1 MVTHPNI
8 QYVLFDMDGL
18 MIDSEK
24 VYTDV
29 TNQILGQ
36 YGKKMTWDIKA
47 GLMGKHQVRLKT
59 KANDDPQSEAEIAA
73 AEHLLSFFPD
83 IPLSLESYLLQRN
96 TLQDAIWPTVPLL
109 PGVRKLILHLKAH
122 NIPIAVATGS
132 KRRNFELKTGHLG
145 EVFDC
150 FEGNIV
156 CGDDVQ
162 YQMRG
167 KPFPDI
173 FLVAAREML
182 GRDVG
187 QAESCSSDEACE
199 RAKGLV
205 FEDGVPGMQA
215 GKRAGMSVIWVPD
228 TNLLGVEYTGMERA
242 DQVLESIE
250 DFVPEEWGL
259 PPYDS

>member
-1 MVTHPNI
+1 MANRPKI
-8 QYVLFDMDGL
+8 DYVLFDMDGL

-24 VYTDV
+24 IYTDV

-36 YGKKMTWDIKA
+36 YGKQMTWDIKS
-47 GLMGKHQVRLKT
+47 GLMGK
-59 KANDDPQSEAEIAA
+59 PEIPA

-83 IPLSLESYLLQRN
+83 IPLTIDLYLTQRN
-96 TLQDAIWPTVPLL
+96 TLQDALWSTVPLL
-109 PGVRKLILHLKAH
+109 PGVRKLVLHLKAH

-132 KRRNFELKTGHLG
+132 KRRNFELKTGHLD
-145 EVFDC
+145 EIFDC
-150 FEGNIV
+150 FEGKIV
-156 CGDDVQ
+156 CGDDRQ

-167 KPFPDI
+167 KPNPDI

-187 QAESCSSDEACE
+187 QVDACSPDQEAQ
-199 RAKGLV
+199 RARGLV

-228 TNLLGVEYTGMERA
+228 SNLLDVGYTGVEVA
-242 DQVLESIE
+242 DQILASVENFI
-250 DFVPEEWGL
+250 PEEWGL